1 MDARD
6 YLFEKHLQDDDEI
19 ALAAFLWRLDH
30 EEEGG
35 YDEEEGGYDEEEGG
49 HDEGKA
55 TDHGAAR

>member
-30 EEEGG
+30 EK
-35 YDEEEGGYDEEEGG
+35 EGG